1 MSRMEI
7 SAGGVVY
14 RFVGGGLQIQ
24 LIQDRY
30 GKVSLAK
37 GKREPG
43 ETPREAALREI
54 REETGIEGRIIEL
67 VDIIRYQYENEKYGL
82 VDKEVRYYLVE
93 ALGGELRAQQE
104 EIRGV
109 EWFSPEEALIL
120 HKKSGYENNH
130 PILRSALTMLGLKF

>member
-1 MSRMEI
+1 MSRTEI

-14 RFVGGGLQIQ
+14 RREDGRLQIQ

-37 GKREPG
+37 GKRETG

-54 REETGIEGRIIEL
+54 REETGIEGRIVQL

-93 ALGGELRAQQE
+93 ALGGKLKAQLE

-120 HKKSGYENNH
+120 HKKSGYQNNH
-130 PILRSALTMLGLKF
+130 PILRSAMKMLGMKL